1 MQATRSRIL
10 QILRERGEATAVE
23 LATRLG
29 LRAVTV
35 RHHLRVLRA
44 EGLIREVRTHRNG
57 RGRPRLV
64 FTLTEAAN
72 RLFPRNY
79 EGLVRHLLP
88 VALSAAEIRQIARRI
103 SEEAALQG
111 LAGPAR
117 LAAVVSFLNSKGYLA
132 RIEPA
137 TNGPAWLEIR
147 NCPYL
152 EVAREQEGLCAL
164 DAALMEELLG
174 APTERVSC
182 IIHGDPA
189 CRYRLRSKA
198 A

>member
-1 MQATRSRIL
+1 MQATRARIL
-10 QILRERGEATAVE
+10 QILREKGEATAVE

-35 RHHLRVLRA
+35 RHHLRVLR
-44 EGLIREVRTHRNG
+44 EDGLIREVRTLRNG
-57 RGRPRLV
+57 RGRPRIV

-88 VALSAAEIRQIARRI
+88 VTLSPREIREVARSMSQEANLQDLTGRARLSAAIA
-103 SEEAALQG
+103 
-111 LAGPAR
+111 
-117 LAAVVSFLNSKGYLA
+117 FLNEKGYLA
-132 RIEPA
+132 RLE
-137 TNGPAWLEIR
+137 TSGNGPAWVEIR

-152 EVAREQEGLCAL
+152 EVARERGEICAL

-182 IIHGDPA
+182 IVHGDPA
-189 CRYRLRSKA
+189 CRYRVRSEA

>member
-10 QILRERGEATAVE
+10 QILRERGEATAIE
-23 LATRLG
+23 LAARLG

-44 EGLIREVRTHRNG
+44 EGLIQEVRAHRNG
-57 RGRPRLV
+57 RGRPRIV

-88 VALSAAEIRQIARRI
+88 VALSAAEIGQIARRI
-103 SEEAALQG
+103 SEEASLQG
-111 LAGPAR
+111 LTGQAR
-117 LAAVVSFLNSKGYLA
+117 LDAVLSFLNSKGYLA
-132 RIEPA
+132 RMGPA
-137 TNGPAWLEIR
+137 TNGRAWLEIR

-189 CRYRLRSKA
+189 CRYRIRSEA

>member
-1 MQATRSRIL
+1 MQATRARIL
-10 QILRERGEATAVE
+10 QILREKGEATAIE

-35 RHHLRVLRA
+35 RHHLRVLR
-44 EGLIREVRTHRNG
+44 EDGLIREVRTLRNG
-57 RGRPRLV
+57 RGRPRTV

-88 VALSAAEIRQIARRI
+88 HALTSTEIRQIAR
-103 SEEAALQG
+103 SMSQEANLQG
-111 LAGPAR
+111 LTGQAR
-117 LAAVVSFLNSKGYLA
+117 WAAAVSFLNEKGYLA
-132 RIEPA
+132 RLESPG
-137 TNGPAWLEIR
+137 NGPAWLEIR

-152 EVAREQEGLCAL
+152 EVARERGELCAL

-174 APTERVSC
+174 APVERITC
-182 IIHGDPA
+182 LLQGDPA
-189 CRYRLRSKA
+189 CRYRVRWEA